1 MRRFA
6 EQAEN
11 IGIPKHE
18 LTIMQESI
26 TPLSRHAFIYELNQ
40 MTKLQS
46 FLMFSLWD
54 FSTTE

>member
-26 TPLSRHAFIYELNQ
+26 TLSRHAFIYELNQ

-46 FLMFSLWD
+46 S
-54 FSTTE
+54 